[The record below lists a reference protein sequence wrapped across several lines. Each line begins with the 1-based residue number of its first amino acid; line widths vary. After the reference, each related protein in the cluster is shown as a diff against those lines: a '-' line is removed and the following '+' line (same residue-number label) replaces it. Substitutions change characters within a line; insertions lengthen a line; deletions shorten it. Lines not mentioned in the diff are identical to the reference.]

1 MGLIAELKRRNV
13 FRMAGLYLVACWLII
28 QVANNILPVF
38 EVPSWVLKTL
48 IIVLAVGLL
57 PVIALSWA
65 FELTPEGLKR
75 DAEVDPS
82 QPEARQT
89 ARHLNRLLIGTLV
102 LAVAYFAVDKF
113 VIGRA
118 PEPAAVAVKPAM
130 AATEAPS
137 IAVLPF
143 DNRSAI
149 AEDAFFVD
157 GMHDDILTQLS
168 KISGLKV
175 ISRTSVES
183 FRDSKLPMREIAR
196 RLGVKTIL
204 EGGVQRGGNRVRI
217 NMQLIDAATDN
228 HLWAET
234 YDREL
239 NAENIF
245 AIQSE
250 VTAAITG
257 SLQAQLTTGEKA
269 GLAEIPTKSL
279 AAWEAFQLGKQRRSK
294 RTSTSLLEAEGFFN
308 KAIALDP
315 GFALAQVLL
324 ADTYLSQIWY
334 SGKARTAQLDKAA
347 MIIEAVRKAH
357 PNMPEA
363 LSTAGSIAVYR
374 GEGDQG
380 ERLLRQALSLQPNYV
395 PAMHVLADY
404 LPGIGKPDEAIQMI
418 DRAIALDP
426 LTPVLYG
433 KRAAI
438 LEDMGRFEAA
448 KASNLKAVEIDP
460 DFANGAAGLAMLD
473 AYVFGQ
479 LDLGITQTRK
489 AVALDSGNPMF
500 LNLLAV
506 TYQDIGL
513 GNKSRETAKQ
523 VYVKF
528 GGEYICSLAYAEL
541 LAGRGT
547 ESERLSSKAPA
558 YSCGQYWMLQNG
570 RHRDYIKSLL
580 KDNPDLLDAKATLT
594 PYQAISAYPIVLSLK
609 AEGRDAE
616 ATGLAERM
624 LASLKPTVRMGLYG
638 YGLTDVAL
646 LAQLGRREQALQAL
660 EQAVAAGWQG
670 PLWQFTR
677 DYDQSMEPIRRDPRF
692 VAAFARLQAA
702 TDKQRQRLL
711 ASPEP

>member
-38 EVPSWVLKTL
+38 EVPSWVLKML

-57 PVIALSWA
+57 PVLALSWA

-102 LAVAYFAVDKF
+102 MALAYFAADKF

-118 PEPAAVAVKPAM
+118 PEPAAVAVKPAA
-130 AATEAPS
+130 AATEAPA

-279 AAWEAFQLGKQRRSK
+279 AAWEAFQLGKQRRGK
-294 RTSTSLLEAEGFFN
+294 RSSVSLVEAEAYFN

-315 GFALAQVLL
+315 GFALAKVLL

-334 SGKARTAQLDKAA
+334 SGKARTAQLDKASA
-347 MIIEAVRKAH
+347 IIESVRKVH
-357 PNMPEA
+357 PDMPEA

-404 LPGIGKPDEAIQMI
+404 LPTIGKRDEAVQMI

-448 KASNLKAVEIDP
+448 KSSYLKAIEIDP
-460 DFANGAAGLAMLD
+460 DFANGTAGLAILD
-473 AYVFGQ
+473 SYVYGQ
-479 LDLGITQTRK
+479 LDLGVMQTRK
-489 AVALDSGNPMF
+489 AIALDPGNPMF

-506 TYQDIGL
+506 SYQDIGL
-513 GNKSRETAKQ
+513 GDKGLEAARQ
-523 VYVKF
+523 VYGKF
-528 GGEYICSLAYAEL
+528 GSEYLCTLAYAEL
-541 LAGRGT
+541 FAGHGT
-547 ESERLSSKAPA
+547 ESERLSRKAPA

-570 RHRDYIKSLL
+570 RHRDYINSVL
-580 KDNPDLLDAKATLT
+580 KDNPSLLDANAMLA
-594 PYQAISAYPIVLSLK
+594 PYQVLSDYPVVSSLK

-616 ATGLAERM
+616 AKGLAERM
-624 LASLKPTVRMGLYG
+624 LATLKPTVRMGMYG

-646 LAQLGRREQALQAL
+646 LAQLGRREQA
-660 EQAVAAGWQG
+660 
-670 PLWQFTR
+670 
-677 DYDQSMEPIRRDPRF
+677 
-692 VAAFARLQAA
+692 
-702 TDKQRQRLL
+702 
-711 ASPEP
+711 

>member
-347 MIIEAVRKAH
+347 VIIEAVRKAH

-448 KASNLKAVEIDP
+448 KASYLKAVEIDP
-460 DFANGAAGLAMLD
+460 DFANGAAGLGMLD

-479 LDLGITQTRK
+479 LDLGVTQTRK

-513 GNKSRETAKQ
+513 GDKSRETAKQ
-523 VYVKF
+523 VYGKF
-528 GGEYICSLAYAEL
+528 GGDYICSLAYAEL

-547 ESERLSSKAPA
+547 ESERLSSKVPA

-570 RHRDYIKSLL
+570 RHRDYIKSVL

>member
-448 KASNLKAVEIDP
+448 KASYLKAVEIDP
-460 DFANGAAGLAMLD
+460 DFANGAAGLGMLD

-513 GNKSRETAKQ
+513 GDKSRETAKQ
-523 VYVKF
+523 VYGKF
-528 GGEYICSLAYAEL
+528 GGDYICSLAYAEL

-547 ESERLSSKAPA
+547 ESERLSSKVPA

-570 RHRDYIKSLL
+570 RHRDYIKSVL